1 MLAALSLQ
9 AVADRGTPRP
19 ALVPSAE
26 RVSSVD
32 GIDRLQ
38 AWVAV
43 KKTNSRSANLKAEE
57 SQTEAE
63 QEEEG
68 EDQESSDSEES
79 AGAEESA
86 SATNWCGE
94 FKDSRALRQTLGAPS
109 EGYASCAV
117 VGSAGIL
124 TLERLGERI
133 DSAELVIRFNLQ
145 AINGFEP
152 IVGKRIS
159 LRSINTETIGFIL
172 AEHVRDI
179 HAGGETLRRFQNASW
194 CPAYPVYLNSGHSL
208 HRAAFRAVCSG
219 VTTIIDNS
227 AFDEHNAVLESLGP
241 KDANLMSGQLG
252 LALATMLC
260 PKGVDVYGVTHA
272 GTQNIARKRELPYHY
287 FDANAQLNSVDSLD
301 DSARLLSL
309 FAEVTWRGFI
319 SAHAHPRP
327 VVCPFQASLALAH
340 ESHLSRCRR
349 NRAACG
355 CGRRPKMRSCRP
367 SNPTR
372 RGKARVIRS
381 STGSAASPR
390 QGRCATPAA

>member
-1 MLAALSLQ
+1 MSLTTDGSTPSG
-9 AVADRGTPRP
+9 APWGASTVVAR
-19 ALVPSAE
+19 
-26 RVSSVD
+26 
-32 GIDRLQ
+32 
-38 AWVAV
+38 
-43 KKTNSRSANLKAEE
+43 
-57 SQTEAE
+57 
-63 QEEEG
+63 
-68 EDQESSDSEES
+68 
-79 AGAEESA
+79 A

>member
-1 MLAALSLQ
+1 MSLTTDGSTPPG
-9 AVADRGTPRP
+9 APWGASTVVAR
-19 ALVPSAE
+19 A
-26 RVSSVD
+26 SV
-32 GIDRLQ
+32 
-38 AWVAV
+38 
-43 KKTNSRSANLKAEE
+43 
-57 SQTEAE
+57 
-63 QEEEG
+63 
-68 EDQESSDSEES
+68 
-79 AGAEESA
+79 
-86 SATNWCGE
+86 TNWCGV

-145 AINGFEP
+145 AVHGFEP
-152 IVGKRIS
+152 IVGKRTS
-159 LRSINTETIGFIL
+159 LRSINSETIGFIL
-172 AEHVRDI
+172 AEHERDI
-179 HAGGETLRRFQNASW
+179 HAGGGTLRRFRNASW
-194 CPAYPVYLNSGHSL
+194 CPAYPVYLNSAHPL
-208 HRAAFRAVCSG
+208 HKAAFRAVCSG
-219 VTTIIDNS
+219 VTTIIDDS